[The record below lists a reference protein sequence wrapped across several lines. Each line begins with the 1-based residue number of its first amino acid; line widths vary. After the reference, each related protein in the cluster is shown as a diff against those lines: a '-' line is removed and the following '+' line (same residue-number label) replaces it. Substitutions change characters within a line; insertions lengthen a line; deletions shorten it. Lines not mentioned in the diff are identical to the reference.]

1 MSKLILKLFISATA
15 ILCLNACLVIPGG
28 KVPKINESHFDDFQ
42 PNLSINFQIID
53 KMDDETIGVDEPYS
67 VYDIDDLF
75 IISNLFSTNEAPK
88 GTEDYHFKIIRI
100 TNGVPTV
107 HFAMTIISMVTLG
120 LIPAYAK
127 NEFEY
132 IIKVI
137 KDKEELKTYQYKD
150 HTTILGGIYFIFND
164 GLEEYQWKIR
174 RNRHNSILA
183 FLKDF
188 EEDVRTVKFT
198 K

>member
-1 MSKLILKLFISATA
+1 MSKLILKLFISAIA
-15 ILCLNACLVIPGG
+15 ILCLNACLIIPGG

-67 VYDIDDLF
+67 VDEVDDMF

-88 GTEDYHFKIIRI
+88 GTEDYHFKIIKN
-100 TNGVPTV
+100 TNGLPTV
-107 HFAMTIISMVTLG
+107 QFAMQAISWLTLG
-120 LIPAYAK
+120 LIPTYAK
-127 NEFEY
+127 DEFEY

-137 KDKEELKTYQYKD
+137 KDKEELKTYKYKD
-150 HTTILGGIYFIFND
+150 HTTTLGGIYFIFND
-164 GLEEYQWKIR
+164 FGEYPWKII
-174 RNRHNSILA
+174 RNRRNSILA

-188 EEDVRTVKFT
+188 EKDVRTGNFT

>member
-1 MSKLILKLFISATA
+1 MSKLILKLFISAIA
-15 ILCLNACLVIPGG
+15 ILCLNACLIIPGG

-67 VYDIDDLF
+67 VDEFDDMF

-88 GTEDYHFKIIRI
+88 GTEDYHFKIIKN

-107 HFAMTIISMVTLG
+107 HFVMQAISWLTLG

-127 NEFEY
+127 DEFEY

-137 KDKEELKTYQYKD
+137 KDKEELKTYKYKD
-150 HTTILGGIYFIFND
+150 HTTTLGGIYFIFTELD
-164 GLEEYQWKIR
+164 DYPRKII
-174 RNRHNSILA
+174 RNRQNSILA

-188 EEDVRTVKFT
+188 EEDVRTGNFT

>member
-67 VYDIDDLF
+67 VDEVDDMF

-88 GTEDYHFKIIRI
+88 GTEDYHFKIIKN
-100 TNGVPTV
+100 TNGLPTV
-107 HFAMTIISMVTLG
+107 QFAMQAISWLTLG
-120 LIPAYAK
+120 LIPTYAK
-127 NEFEY
+127 DEFEY

-137 KDKEELKTYQYKD
+137 KDKEELKTYKYKD
-150 HTTILGGIYFIFND
+150 HTTTLGGIYFIFND
-164 GLEEYQWKIR
+164 FEEYPWKII
-174 RNRHNSILA
+174 RNRRNSILA

-188 EEDVRTVKFT
+188 EKDVRTGNFT

>member
-67 VYDIDDLF
+67 VDEVDDMF

-88 GTEDYHFKIIRI
+88 GTEDYHFKIIKN
-100 TNGVPTV
+100 TNGLPTV
-107 HFAMTIISMVTLG
+107 QFAMQAISWLTLG

-127 NEFEY
+127 DEFEY
-132 IIKVI
+132 TIKVI
-137 KDKEELKTYQYKD
+137 KDKEELKTYKYKD
-150 HTTILGGIYFIFND
+150 HTTTLGGIYFIFND
-164 GLEEYQWKIR
+164 FGEYPWKII
-174 RNRHNSILA
+174 RNRRNSILA

-188 EEDVRTVKFT
+188 EKDVRTGNFT

>member
-15 ILCLNACLVIPGG
+15 ILCLNACLIIPGG

-67 VYDIDDLF
+67 VDEVDDMF

-88 GTEDYHFKIIRI
+88 GTEDYHFKIIKN

-107 HFAMTIISMVTLG
+107 HFVMQAISWLTLG

-127 NEFEY
+127 DEFEY
-132 IIKVI
+132 TIKVI
-137 KDKEELKTYQYKD
+137 KDKEELKTYKYKD
-150 HTTILGGIYFIFND
+150 HTTTLGGIYFIFND
-164 GLEEYQWKIR
+164 FGEYPWKII
-174 RNRHNSILA
+174 RNRRNSILA

-188 EEDVRTVKFT
+188 EKDVRTGNFT

>member
-1 MSKLILKLFISATA
+1 MSKLILKLFISAIA
-15 ILCLNACLVIPGG
+15 ILCLNACLIIPGG

-53 KMDDETIGVDEPYS
+53 KMDDETIGVDEPYT
-67 VYDIDDLF
+67 VDEFVDMF
-75 IISNLFSTNEAPK
+75 IISNLFSTIIAPK

-100 TNGVPTV
+100 TDGVPTV
-107 HFAMTIISMVTLG
+107 HFAMQVISMFTFG

-127 NEFEY
+127 YEFEY

-137 KDKEELKTYQYKD
+137 KDKEELKTYKYKD
-150 HTTILGGIYFIFND
+150 HTTTLGGIYFIFND
-164 GLEEYQWKIR
+164 FEEYPWKII
-174 RNRHNSILA
+174 RNRRNSILA

-188 EEDVRTVKFT
+188 DADVRTGKFT

>member
-42 PNLSINFQIID
+42 TNLSINFQIID

-67 VYDIDDLF
+67 VDEVDDMF

-88 GTEDYHFKIIRI
+88 GTEDYHFKIIRN

-107 HFAMTIISMVTLG
+107 HFATQAISFLTLG

-127 NEFEY
+127 DEFEY

-137 KDKEELKTYQYKD
+137 KDKEELKTYKYKD
-150 HTTILGGIYFIFND
+150 HTTTLGGIYFIFND
-164 GLEEYQWKIR
+164 FGEYPWKII
-174 RNRHNSILA
+174 RNRRNSILA

-188 EEDVRTVKFT
+188 EKDVRTGNFT

>member
-15 ILCLNACLVIPGG
+15 ILCLNACLIIPGG
-28 KVPKINESHFDDFQ
+28 KVPKINESHFDNFQ

-67 VYDIDDLF
+67 VDEFDDMF

-88 GTEDYHFKIIRI
+88 GTEDYHFKIIKN
-100 TNGVPTV
+100 TNGVPTI
-107 HFAMTIISMVTLG
+107 HFAMQAISWLTLG

-127 NEFEY
+127 DEFEY

-137 KDKEELKTYQYKD
+137 KDKEELKTYKYKD
-150 HTTILGGIYFIFND
+150 HTTTLGGIYFIFND
-164 GLEEYQWKIR
+164 FGEYPWKII
-174 RNRHNSILA
+174 RNRRNSILA

-188 EEDVRTVKFT
+188 EKDVRTGNFT

>member
-1 MSKLILKLFISATA
+1 MSKLILKLFIGATA

-88 GTEDYHFKIIRI
+88 GTEDYHFKIIKN

-107 HFAMTIISMVTLG
+107 HFAMQAISFLTLG

-127 NEFEY
+127 DEFEY

-137 KDKEELKTYQYKD
+137 KDKEELKTYKYKD
-150 HTTILGGIYFIFND
+150 HTTTLGGIYFIFND
-164 GLEEYQWKIR
+164 FEEYPWKII
-174 RNRHNSILA
+174 RNRRNSILA

-188 EEDVRTVKFT
+188 EEDVRTGKFT

>member
-15 ILCLNACLVIPGG
+15 ILCLNACLIIPGG

-67 VYDIDDLF
+67 VDEVDDMF

-88 GTEDYHFKIIRI
+88 GTEDYHFKIIKN
-100 TNGVPTV
+100 TNGLPTV
-107 HFAMTIISMVTLG
+107 QFAMQAISWLTLG
-120 LIPAYAK
+120 LIPTYAK
-127 NEFEY
+127 DEFEY

-137 KDKEELKTYQYKD
+137 KDKEELKTYKYKD
-150 HTTILGGIYFIFND
+150 HTTTLGGIYFIFTELD
-164 GLEEYQWKIR
+164 EYPRKII
-174 RNRHNSILA
+174 RNRQNSILA

-188 EEDVRTVKFT
+188 EEDVRTGKFT

>member
-15 ILCLNACLVIPGG
+15 ILCLNACLIIPGG
-28 KVPKINESHFDDFQ
+28 KVPKINESHFDNFQ

-67 VYDIDDLF
+67 VDEVDDMF

-88 GTEDYHFKIIRI
+88 GTEDYHFKIIKN
-100 TNGVPTV
+100 TNGLPTV
-107 HFAMTIISMVTLG
+107 QFAMQAISWLTLG
-120 LIPAYAK
+120 LIPTYAK
-127 NEFEY
+127 DEFEY

-137 KDKEELKTYQYKD
+137 KDKEELKTYKYKD
-150 HTTILGGIYFIFND
+150 HTTTLGGIYFIFND
-164 GLEEYQWKIR
+164 FGEYPWKII
-174 RNRHNSILA
+174 RNRRNSILA

-188 EEDVRTVKFT
+188 EKDVRTGNFT

>member
-1 MSKLILKLFISATA
+1 MSKVILKLFISATA
-15 ILCLNACLVIPGG
+15 ILCLNACLIIPGG

-75 IISNLFSTNEAPK
+75 IISNLFSTNEATK
-88 GTEDYHFKIIRI
+88 GTEDYHFKIIRN

-107 HFAMTIISMVTLG
+107 HFATQAISFLTLG

-127 NEFEY
+127 DEFEY

-137 KDKEELKTYQYKD
+137 KDKEELKTYKYKD
-150 HTTILGGIYFIFND
+150 HTTTLGGIYFIFND
-164 GLEEYQWKIR
+164 FEEYPWKII
-174 RNRHNSILA
+174 RNRRNSILA

-188 EEDVRTVKFT
+188 EKDVRTGNFT

>member
-1 MSKLILKLFISATA
+1 MSKLILKLFTSATA
-15 ILCLNACLVIPGG
+15 ILCLNACLIIPGG

-67 VYDIDDLF
+67 VDEVDDMF

-88 GTEDYHFKIIRI
+88 GTEDYHFKIIKN
-100 TNGVPTV
+100 TNGLPTV
-107 HFAMTIISMVTLG
+107 QFAMQAISWLTLG
-120 LIPAYAK
+120 LIPTYAK
-127 NEFEY
+127 DEFEY

-137 KDKEELKTYQYKD
+137 KDKEELKTYKYKD
-150 HTTILGGIYFIFND
+150 HTTTLGGIYFIFND
-164 GLEEYQWKIR
+164 FGEYPWKIISNR
-174 RNRHNSILA
+174 RNSILA

-188 EEDVRTVKFT
+188 EKDVRTGNFT

>member
-15 ILCLNACLVIPGG
+15 ILCLNACLIIPGG

-67 VYDIDDLF
+67 VYDIDDWF

-88 GTEDYHFKIIRI
+88 GTEDYHFKIIKN

-107 HFAMTIISMVTLG
+107 HFVMQAISWLTLG

-127 NEFEY
+127 DEFEY
-132 IIKVI
+132 TIKVI
-137 KDKEELKTYQYKD
+137 KDKEELKTYKYKD
-150 HTTILGGIYFIFND
+150 HTTTLGGIYFIFND
-164 GLEEYQWKIR
+164 FGEYPWKII
-174 RNRHNSILA
+174 RNRRNSILA

-188 EEDVRTVKFT
+188 EEDVRTGKFT

>member
-88 GTEDYHFKIIRI
+88 GTEDYHFKIIRN

-107 HFAMTIISMVTLG
+107 HFATQAISFLTLG

-127 NEFEY
+127 DEFEY

-137 KDKEELKTYQYKD
+137 KDKEELKTYKYKD
-150 HTTILGGIYFIFND
+150 HTTTLGGIYFIFND
-164 GLEEYQWKIR
+164 FGEYPWKII
-174 RNRHNSILA
+174 RNRRNSILA

-188 EEDVRTVKFT
+188 EKDVRTGNFT

>member
-67 VYDIDDLF
+67 VDEVDDMF

-88 GTEDYHFKIIRI
+88 GTEDYHFKIIKN

-107 HFAMTIISMVTLG
+107 HFVMQAISWLTLG

-127 NEFEY
+127 DEFEY

-137 KDKEELKTYQYKD
+137 KDKEELKTYKYKD
-150 HTTILGGIYFIFND
+150 HTTTLGGIYFIFND
-164 GLEEYQWKIR
+164 FEEYPWKII
-174 RNRHNSILA
+174 RNRRNSILA

-188 EEDVRTVKFT
+188 EKDVRTGNFT

>member
-15 ILCLNACLVIPGG
+15 ILCLNACLIIPGG

-67 VYDIDDLF
+67 VDEVDDMF

-88 GTEDYHFKIIRI
+88 GTEDYHFKIIKN
-100 TNGVPTV
+100 TNGLPTV
-107 HFAMTIISMVTLG
+107 QFAMQAISWLTLG
-120 LIPAYAK
+120 LIPTYAK
-127 NEFEY
+127 DEFEY

-137 KDKEELKTYQYKD
+137 KDKEELKTYKYKD
-150 HTTILGGIYFIFND
+150 HTTTLGGIYFIFND
-164 GLEEYQWKIR
+164 FGEYPWKII
-174 RNRHNSILA
+174 RNRRNSILA

-188 EEDVRTVKFT
+188 EKDVRTGNFT

>member
-1 MSKLILKLFISATA
+1 MSKLIIKLFISATA

-88 GTEDYHFKIIRI
+88 GTEDYHFKIIKN

-107 HFAMTIISMVTLG
+107 HFVMQAISWLTLG

-127 NEFEY
+127 DEFEY

-137 KDKEELKTYQYKD
+137 KDKEELKTYKYKD
-150 HTTILGGIYFIFND
+150 HSTTLGGIYFIFND
-164 GLEEYQWKIR
+164 FDEYPWKII
-174 RNRHNSILA
+174 RNRQNSILA

-188 EEDVRTVKFT
+188 EEDVRTGKFT

>member
-15 ILCLNACLVIPGG
+15 ILCLNACLIIPGG

-67 VYDIDDLF
+67 VDEVDDMF

-88 GTEDYHFKIIRI
+88 GTEDYHFKIIKN
-100 TNGVPTV
+100 TNGLPTV
-107 HFAMTIISMVTLG
+107 QFAMQAISWLTLG
-120 LIPAYAK
+120 LIPTYAK
-127 NEFEY
+127 DEFEY

-137 KDKEELKTYQYKD
+137 KDKEELKTYKYKD
-150 HTTILGGIYFIFND
+150 HTTTLGGIYFIFND
-164 GLEEYQWKIR
+164 FEEYPWKII
-174 RNRHNSILA
+174 RNRRNSILA

-188 EEDVRTVKFT
+188 EKDVRTGNFT

>member
-15 ILCLNACLVIPGG
+15 ILCLNACLIIPGG
-28 KVPKINESHFDDFQ
+28 KVPKINESHFDNFQ

-88 GTEDYHFKIIRI
+88 GTEDYHFKIIKN
-100 TNGVPTV
+100 TNGLPTV
-107 HFAMTIISMVTLG
+107 QFAMQAISWLTLG
-120 LIPAYAK
+120 LIPTYAK
-127 NEFEY
+127 DEFEY

-137 KDKEELKTYQYKD
+137 KDKEELKTYKYKD
-150 HTTILGGIYFIFND
+150 HTTTLGGIYFIFND
-164 GLEEYQWKIR
+164 FGEYPWKII
-174 RNRHNSILA
+174 RNRRNSILA

-188 EEDVRTVKFT
+188 EKDVRTGNFT

>member
-15 ILCLNACLVIPGG
+15 ILCLNACLIIPGG

-67 VYDIDDLF
+67 VDEVDDMF

-88 GTEDYHFKIIRI
+88 GTEDYHFKIIKN
-100 TNGVPTV
+100 TNGLPTV
-107 HFAMTIISMVTLG
+107 QFAMQAISWLTLG
-120 LIPAYAK
+120 LIPTYAK
-127 NEFEY
+127 DEFEY

-137 KDKEELKTYQYKD
+137 KDKEELKTYKYKD
-150 HTTILGGIYFIFND
+150 HTTTLGGIYFIFTEFD
-164 GLEEYQWKIR
+164 EYPRKII
-174 RNRHNSILA
+174 RNRQNSILA

-188 EEDVRTVKFT
+188 EEDVRTGNFT

>member
-15 ILCLNACLVIPGG
+15 ILCLNACLIIPGG

-67 VYDIDDLF
+67 VDEFDDMF

-88 GTEDYHFKIIRI
+88 GTEDYHFKIIKN
-100 TNGVPTV
+100 TNGLPTV
-107 HFAMTIISMVTLG
+107 QFAMQAISWLTLG

-127 NEFEY
+127 DEFEY

-137 KDKEELKTYQYKD
+137 KDKEELKTYKYKD
-150 HTTILGGIYFIFND
+150 HTTTLGGIYFIFND
-164 GLEEYQWKIR
+164 FGEYPWKII
-174 RNRHNSILA
+174 RNRRNSILA

-188 EEDVRTVKFT
+188 EKDVRTGNFT

>member
-15 ILCLNACLVIPGG
+15 ILCLNACLIIPGG

-67 VYDIDDLF
+67 VDEVDDMF

-88 GTEDYHFKIIRI
+88 GTEDYHFKIIRN
-100 TNGVPTV
+100 TNGVQTV
-107 HFAMTIISMVTLG
+107 HFAMQAISFFTLG

-127 NEFEY
+127 DEFEY

-137 KDKEELKTYQYKD
+137 KDKEELKTYKYKD
-150 HTTILGGIYFIFND
+150 HTTTLGGIYFIFND
-164 GLEEYQWKIR
+164 FGEYPWKII
-174 RNRHNSILA
+174 RNRRNSILA

-188 EEDVRTVKFT
+188 EKDVRTGNFT

>member
-15 ILCLNACLVIPGG
+15 ILCLNACLIIPGG

-67 VYDIDDLF
+67 VDEVDDMF

-88 GTEDYHFKIIRI
+88 GTEDYHFKIIKN
-100 TNGVPTV
+100 TNGLPTV
-107 HFAMTIISMVTLG
+107 QFAMQAISWLTLG
-120 LIPAYAK
+120 LIPTYAK
-127 NEFEY
+127 DEFEY
-132 IIKVI
+132 TIKVI
-137 KDKEELKTYQYKD
+137 KDKEELKTYKYKD
-150 HTTILGGIYFIFND
+150 HTTTLGGIYFIFND
-164 GLEEYQWKIR
+164 FGEYPWKII
-174 RNRHNSILA
+174 RNRRNSILA

-188 EEDVRTVKFT
+188 EKDVRTGNFT

>member
-1 MSKLILKLFISATA
+1 MSKVILKLFISATA
-15 ILCLNACLVIPGG
+15 ILCLNACLIIPGG

-67 VYDIDDLF
+67 VDEVDDMF

-88 GTEDYHFKIIRI
+88 GTEDYHFKIIKN
-100 TNGVPTV
+100 TNGLPTV
-107 HFAMTIISMVTLG
+107 QFAMQAISWLTLG
-120 LIPAYAK
+120 LIPTYAK
-127 NEFEY
+127 DEFEY

-137 KDKEELKTYQYKD
+137 KDKEELKTYKYKD
-150 HTTILGGIYFIFND
+150 HTTTLGGIYFIFND
-164 GLEEYQWKIR
+164 FGEYPWKII
-174 RNRHNSILA
+174 RNRRNSILA

-188 EEDVRTVKFT
+188 EKDVRTGNFT

>member
-1 MSKLILKLFISATA
+1 MKPL
-15 ILCLNACLVIPGG
+15 
-28 KVPKINESHFDDFQ
+28 
-42 PNLSINFQIID
+42 
-53 KMDDETIGVDEPYS
+53 
-67 VYDIDDLF
+67 
-75 IISNLFSTNEAPK
+75 K
-88 GTEDYHFKIIRI
+88 GTEDYHFKIIKN

-107 HFAMTIISMVTLG
+107 HFVMQAISWLTLG

-127 NEFEY
+127 DEFEY

-137 KDKEELKTYQYKD
+137 KDKEELKTYKYKD

-188 EEDVRTVKFT
+188 EEDVRTGKFT

>member
-67 VYDIDDLF
+67 VDEVDDMF

-88 GTEDYHFKIIRI
+88 GTEDYHFKIIKN
-100 TNGVPTV
+100 TNGLPTV
-107 HFAMTIISMVTLG
+107 QFAMQAISWLTLG
-120 LIPAYAK
+120 LIPTYAK
-127 NEFEY
+127 DEFEY

-137 KDKEELKTYQYKD
+137 KDKEELKTYKYKD
-150 HTTILGGIYFIFND
+150 HTTTLGGIYFIFND
-164 GLEEYQWKIR
+164 FEEYPWKII
-174 RNRHNSILA
+174 RNRRNSILA

-188 EEDVRTVKFT
+188 EKAVRTGNFT

>member
-1 MSKLILKLFISATA
+1 MDE
-15 ILCLNACLVIPGG
+15 V
-28 KVPKINESHFDDFQ
+28 DD
-42 PNLSINFQIID
+42 
-53 KMDDETIGVDEPYS
+53 M
-67 VYDIDDLF
+67 F

-88 GTEDYHFKIIRI
+88 GTEDYHFKIIKN

-107 HFAMTIISMVTLG
+107 HFVMQAISWLTLG

-127 NEFEY
+127 DEFEY

-137 KDKEELKTYQYKD
+137 KDKEELKTYKYKD
-150 HTTILGGIYFIFND
+150 HTTTLGGIYFIFND
-164 GLEEYQWKIR
+164 FDEYPRKII
-174 RNRHNSILA
+174 RNRQNSILA

-188 EEDVRTVKFT
+188 EEDARTGKFT

>member
-15 ILCLNACLVIPGG
+15 ILCLNACLIIPGG

-67 VYDIDDLF
+67 VDEVDDMF

-88 GTEDYHFKIIRI
+88 GTEDYHFKIIKN

-107 HFAMTIISMVTLG
+107 HFVMQAISWLTLG
-120 LIPAYAK
+120 LIPTYAK
-127 NEFEY
+127 DEFEY

-137 KDKEELKTYQYKD
+137 KDKEELKTYKYKD
-150 HTTILGGIYFIFND
+150 HTTTLGGIYFIFND
-164 GLEEYQWKIR
+164 FEEYPWKII
-174 RNRHNSILA
+174 RNRRNSILA

-188 EEDVRTVKFT
+188 EKDVRTGNFT